1 MVSREMINRS
11 VTIRDKDVSVVDKK
25 AINLSKFLRKQLE
38 EEYADEYK
46 KEK

>member
-11 VTIRDKDVSVVDKK
+11 VTIREKDVNVVDKK